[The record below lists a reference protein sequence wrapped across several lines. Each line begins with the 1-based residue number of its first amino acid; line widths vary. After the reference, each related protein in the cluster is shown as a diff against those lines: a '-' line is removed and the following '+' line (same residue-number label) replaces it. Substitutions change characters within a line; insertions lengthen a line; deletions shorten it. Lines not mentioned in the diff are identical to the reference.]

1 MHTAALE
8 ALGLDDWRYTKLPVP
23 PELFA
28 ETVRALGGQGF
39 LGINVTIPHKEAALA
54 LADRATDTAR
64 AIGAANTLTF
74 GQDGAI
80 EADNTDAGGLLEA
93 IAPVRDVTGAR
104 ALVLGAGGAARAAV
118 FALLR
123 AGAADVMVWNR
134 TPERAERL
142 CAELGGRPVRAAE
155 PADLVVQCTSVG
167 LKDAGDPFK
176 RLPVDADTFGA
187 GICVVDLVYR
197 ADSTTFLAAARSR
210 GADVVDGLE
219 VLVGQGAISLERWT
233 GRPAPRDV
241 MRRAVIAPHVP
252 PT

>member
-1 MHTAALE
+1 LS
-8 ALGLDDWRYTKLPVP
+8 
-23 PELFA
+23 
-28 ETVRALGGQGF
+28 
-39 LGINVTIPHKEAALA
+39 
-54 LADRATDTAR
+54 
-64 AIGAANTLTF
+64 
-74 GQDGAI
+74 
-80 EADNTDAGGLLEA
+80 
-93 IAPVRDVTGAR
+93 
-104 ALVLGAGGAARAAV
+104 
-118 FALLR
+118 

-142 CAELGGRPVRAAE
+142 CAELGGRAVRAAE

-167 LKDAGDPFK
+167 LEDAGDPFK

-187 GICVVDLVYR
+187 GICVIDLVYR